1 MAVGMLMPTSPSR
14 MCPRGGMA
22 AGPARCVHSI
32 GDPRRRLA
40 FARLTIYGGSLW
52 GDARAALNCP
62 PVAPAQPGG
71 PGGWRGPG
79 RPGRQAGHAASAVQ
93 RAVVAHPVSLPQFA
107 DAHTHQLPAA
117 ELRDQR
123 ADAGARGAYGVKR
136 KAKDKKLLVAAK
148 IAT

>member
-14 MCPRGGMA
+14 MCPRGGWLPALRA
-22 AGPARCVHSI
+22 AFT
-32 GDPRRRLA
+32 RLA
-40 FARLTIYGGSLW
+40 THGGGLRSL
-52 GDARAALNCP
+52 GCPSTEDDVARAALNCP

-93 RAVVAHPVSLPQFA
+93 RAIVAHPVSLPQFA

-123 ADAGARGAYGVKR
+123 ADAGA
-136 KAKDKKLLVAAK
+136 
-148 IAT
+148 